1 MNESIRNEIKS
12 FLDDEGKLTQL
23 PGKKRKKLIAL
34 YYLSE
39 QIPVDGRYTEREFN
53 QLLNT
58 LHTFGDPA
66 TLRRE
71 MYDTYLIERE
81 KDCTG
86 YRVNPDKKPFE
97 EWITERI

>member
-1 MNESIRNEIKS
+1 MEEIIFREIKG
-12 FLDDEGKLTQL
+12 FLDAEGKLTQM

-39 QIPVDGRYTEREFN
+39 QIPKEGCYTEREFN
-53 QLLNT
+53 VLLNT

-71 MYDTYLIERE
+71 MYDHYLSERE

-86 YRVNPDKKPFE
+86 YRVNPDRKPFE
-97 EWITERI
+97 EWIAEQL